1 MNYRLGFWGFLST
14 PETFAEDSTNSGLM
28 DQRLALQWIQENIAA
43 FGGDPTRVTLW
54 GVSAGAQSIGL
65 HLHSYGGRNDGLY
78 HGTIM
83 ESGGPVGTALQELK
97 FYEKPWEELLK
108 LHGCEK
114 ERDRLECMRAVPE
127 KNLFDKRTKSLW
139 NPIVG
144 KYSNHTL
151 L

>member
-1 MNYRLGFWGFLST
+1 MNYRLGLWGFLST
-14 PETFAEDSTNSGLM
+14 PEILAENSANAGLI
-28 DQRLALQWIQENIAA
+28 DQRLAFQWIQENIAA

-65 HLHSYGGRNDGLY
+65 HLHSYGGKNDGLY
-78 HGTIM
+78 HRVIM

-97 FYEKPWEELLK
+97 FYKEPWEELLK

-114 ERDRLECMRAVPE
+114 ARDRLECMRSIPE
-127 KNLFDKRTKSLW
+127 KELVGKKTKSLW

-144 KYSNHTL
+144 RS
-151 L
+151 